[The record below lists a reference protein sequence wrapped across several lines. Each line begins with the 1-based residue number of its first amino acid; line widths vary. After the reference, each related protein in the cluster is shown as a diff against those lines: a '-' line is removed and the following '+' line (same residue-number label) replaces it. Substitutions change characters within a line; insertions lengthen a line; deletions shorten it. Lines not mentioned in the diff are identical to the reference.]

1 MDENIISLIAKELNI
16 SISQVKNTLELL
28 EEGATVPFIA
38 RYRKERTKGLDEEQI
53 RVIQENYAY
62 QVNLAKRKEEVLAR
76 IETLGKLD
84 DEIIKNVNAC
94 TKLSQVEDIY
104 RPYKQKKK
112 TRASVAIANG
122 LQPLAD
128 TFMSFPRYFKETEL
142 DAYINENV
150 KDRETAIQGA
160 CDIIAEKVSDDVDVR
175 NKILD
180 SMTNF
185 GRIVTSEKKGH
196 EDNHKV
202 YKMYYD
208 YSERVNTLAP
218 HRVMA
223 IDRGEKEKVLNVSIS
238 FNEEYIENWV
248 CRRFIRFTNSG
259 TSEYVRAAILDG
271 LKPLMEGM
279 GIESANVI
287 AIAAATYGLV
297 AGSLMGGP
305 TARGIINKYN
315 LKSTESETG
324 VELNDMSEADREKAE
339 RVDVDSFTN
348 AAILLIVA
356 SGLGTLLTAAL
367 NGIEIN
373 IGNFHFSFTFP
384 TYIGAML
391 IAAVIRNF
399 CDAKNIVLPSRA
411 LDLWGNVSLS
421 IFLAIALMS
430 VALWQLASVAVAMI
444 AMLAAQTILMYFY
457 ARFVVYNIMGR
468 DYEAAVMTAAFCG
481 FGMGATP
488 NAMANMQAVTK
499 RFGPAPQA
507 YFIVPLV
514 GSLFID
520 FFNGLIITG
529 FLNVLPIFG

>member
-1 MDENIISLIAKELNI
+1 MPQIALNM
-16 SISQVKNTLELL
+16 
-28 EEGATVPFIA
+28 
-38 RYRKERTKGLDEEQI
+38 
-53 RVIQENYAY
+53 Y
-62 QVNLAKRKEEVLAR
+62 QTA
-76 IETLGKLD
+76 
-84 DEIIKNVNAC
+84 
-94 TKLSQVEDIY
+94 
-104 RPYKQKKK
+104 
-112 TRASVAIANG
+112 AIAMMLFVLGRFLTNRVEFLRKCCIPAPVVGG
-122 LQPLAD
+122 LIFAIVHLCLYMGGIVEF
-128 TFMSFPRYFKETEL
+128 TFDS
-142 DAYINENV
+142 NV
-150 KDRETAIQGA
+150 KDFFMTLFFTSVGYTA
-160 CDIIAEKVSDDVDVR
+160 CFR
-175 NKILD
+175 LL
-180 SMTNF
+180 
-185 GRIVTSEKKGH
+185 KKGGK
-196 EDNHKV
+196 KV
-202 YKMYYD
+202 ITFLLVAIVMVCLQNVL
-208 YSERVNTLAP
+208 SSILAGVFGWDL
-218 HRVMA
+218 RL
-223 IDRGEKEKVLNVSIS
+223 GLCTGSIPM
-238 FNEEYIENWV
+238 V
-248 CRRFIRFTNSG
+248 GGHG
-259 TSEYVRAAILDG
+259 TAGSYG
-271 LKPLMEGM
+271 PLMEDM

-356 SGLGTLLTAAL
+356 AGLGTLLTAAL
-367 NGIEIN
+367 NGIQIN

-399 CDAKNIVLPSRA
+399 CDAKHIVMPSRA

-499 RFGPAPQA
+499 RYGPAPQA
-507 YFIVPLV
+507 YFVQKVSQPNEKA
-514 GSLFID
+514 SPNRDWLFYIQKKKQHQVRPAFSCSRRLAS
-520 FFNGLIITG
+520 FFHLAAM
-529 FLNVLPIFG
+529 

>member
-1 MDENIISLIAKELNI
+1 MPQIALNMY
-16 SISQVKNTLELL
+16 QT
-28 EEGATVPFIA
+28 AAIA
-38 RYRKERTKGLDEEQI
+38 MMLF
-53 RVIQENYAY
+53 
-62 QVNLAKRKEEVLAR
+62 VLGRFLTNR
-76 IETLGKLD
+76 IEFLRKCCIPAPVVGGL
-84 DEIIKNVNAC
+84 IFAIVHLCLYLAGV
-94 TKLSQVEDIY
+94 VEF
-104 RPYKQKKK
+104 
-112 TRASVAIANG
+112 
-122 LQPLAD
+122 
-128 TFMSFPRYFKETEL
+128 TFDS
-142 DAYINENV
+142 NV
-150 KDRETAIQGA
+150 KDFFMTLFFTSVGYTA
-160 CDIIAEKVSDDVDVR
+160 CFR
-175 NKILD
+175 LL
-180 SMTNF
+180 
-185 GRIVTSEKKGH
+185 KKGGK
-196 EDNHKV
+196 KV
-202 YKMYYD
+202 ITFLIVAIVMVCLQNVL
-208 YSERVNTLAP
+208 SSILAGVFGWDL
-218 HRVMA
+218 RL
-223 IDRGEKEKVLNVSIS
+223 GLCTGSIPM
-238 FNEEYIENWV
+238 V
-248 CRRFIRFTNSG
+248 GGHG
-259 TSEYVRAAILDG
+259 TAGSYG
-271 LKPLMEGM
+271 PLMEGM
-279 GIESANVI
+279 GIANANVI

-324 VELNDMSEADREKAE
+324 VELDDMSAADREKAE

-356 SGLGTLLTAAL
+356 AGLGTLLTAAL

-391 IAAVIRNF
+391 IAAIIRNF
-399 CDAKNIVLPSRA
+399 CDAKHIVMPSRA

-444 AMLAAQTILMYFY
+444 AMLVAQTVMMYFY
-457 ARFVVYNIMGR
+457 ARFVVYNIMGH

-499 RFGPAPQA
+499 RYGPAPQA
-507 YFIVPLV
+507 YFVVPLV

-529 FLNVLPIFG
+529 FLNILPAFG

>member
-1 MDENIISLIAKELNI
+1 MQQIALNM
-16 SISQVKNTLELL
+16 
-28 EEGATVPFIA
+28 
-38 RYRKERTKGLDEEQI
+38 
-53 RVIQENYAY
+53 Y
-62 QVNLAKRKEEVLAR
+62 QTA
-76 IETLGKLD
+76 
-84 DEIIKNVNAC
+84 
-94 TKLSQVEDIY
+94 
-104 RPYKQKKK
+104 
-112 TRASVAIANG
+112 AIAMMLFVLGRFLTNRVEFLRKCCIPAPVVGG
-122 LQPLAD
+122 LIFAIVHLCLYMGGIVEF
-128 TFMSFPRYFKETEL
+128 TFDS
-142 DAYINENV
+142 NV
-150 KDRETAIQGA
+150 KDFFMTLFFTSVGYTA
-160 CDIIAEKVSDDVDVR
+160 CFR
-175 NKILD
+175 LL
-180 SMTNF
+180 
-185 GRIVTSEKKGH
+185 KKGGK
-196 EDNHKV
+196 KV
-202 YKMYYD
+202 ITFLLVAIVMVCLQNVL
-208 YSERVNTLAP
+208 SSILAGVFGWDL
-218 HRVMA
+218 RL
-223 IDRGEKEKVLNVSIS
+223 GLCTGSIPM
-238 FNEEYIENWV
+238 V
-248 CRRFIRFTNSG
+248 GGHG
-259 TSEYVRAAILDG
+259 TAGSYG
-271 LKPLMEGM
+271 PLMEGM

-339 RVDVDSFTN
+339 RVDVDAFTN

>member
-1 MDENIISLIAKELNI
+1 MPRIALNM
-16 SISQVKNTLELL
+16 
-28 EEGATVPFIA
+28 
-38 RYRKERTKGLDEEQI
+38 
-53 RVIQENYAY
+53 Y
-62 QVNLAKRKEEVLAR
+62 QTA
-76 IETLGKLD
+76 
-84 DEIIKNVNAC
+84 
-94 TKLSQVEDIY
+94 
-104 RPYKQKKK
+104 
-112 TRASVAIANG
+112 AIAMMLFVLGRFLTNRVEFLRKCCIPAPVVGG
-122 LQPLAD
+122 LIFAIVHLCLYMGGIVEF
-128 TFMSFPRYFKETEL
+128 TFDS
-142 DAYINENV
+142 NV
-150 KDRETAIQGA
+150 KDFFMTLFFTSVGYTA
-160 CDIIAEKVSDDVDVR
+160 CFR
-175 NKILD
+175 LL
-180 SMTNF
+180 
-185 GRIVTSEKKGH
+185 KKGGK
-196 EDNHKV
+196 KV
-202 YKMYYD
+202 ITFLLVAIVMVCLQNVL
-208 YSERVNTLAP
+208 SSILAGVFGWDL
-218 HRVMA
+218 RL
-223 IDRGEKEKVLNVSIS
+223 GLCTGSIPM
-238 FNEEYIENWV
+238 V
-248 CRRFIRFTNSG
+248 GGHG
-259 TSEYVRAAILDG
+259 TAGSYG
-271 LKPLMEGM
+271 PLMEDM

-356 SGLGTLLTAAL
+356 AGLGTLLTAAL
-367 NGIEIN
+367 NGIQIN

-399 CDAKNIVLPSRA
+399 CDAKHIVMPSRA

-499 RFGPAPQA
+499 RYGPAPQA
-507 YFIVPLV
+507 YFVVPLV

-529 FLNVLPIFG
+529 FLNILPIFG

>member
-1 MDENIISLIAKELNI
+1 MPQIALNM
-16 SISQVKNTLELL
+16 
-28 EEGATVPFIA
+28 
-38 RYRKERTKGLDEEQI
+38 
-53 RVIQENYAY
+53 Y
-62 QVNLAKRKEEVLAR
+62 QTA
-76 IETLGKLD
+76 
-84 DEIIKNVNAC
+84 
-94 TKLSQVEDIY
+94 
-104 RPYKQKKK
+104 
-112 TRASVAIANG
+112 AIAMMLFVLGRFLTNRVEFLRKCCIPAPVVGG
-122 LQPLAD
+122 LIFAIVHLCLYMGGIVEF
-128 TFMSFPRYFKETEL
+128 TFDS
-142 DAYINENV
+142 NV
-150 KDRETAIQGA
+150 KDFFMTLFFTSVGYTA
-160 CDIIAEKVSDDVDVR
+160 CFR
-175 NKILD
+175 LL
-180 SMTNF
+180 
-185 GRIVTSEKKGH
+185 KKGGK
-196 EDNHKV
+196 KV
-202 YKMYYD
+202 ITFLLVAIVMVCLQNVL
-208 YSERVNTLAP
+208 SSILAGVFGWDL
-218 HRVMA
+218 RL
-223 IDRGEKEKVLNVSIS
+223 GLCTGSIPM
-238 FNEEYIENWV
+238 V
-248 CRRFIRFTNSG
+248 GGHG
-259 TSEYVRAAILDG
+259 TAGSYG
-271 LKPLMEGM
+271 PLMEKM

-356 SGLGTLLTAAL
+356 SGLGTLLTSAL
-367 NGIEIN
+367 NGIQIN

>member
-1 MDENIISLIAKELNI
+1 MPQIALNMF
-16 SISQVKNTLELL
+16 QT
-28 EEGATVPFIA
+28 A
-38 RYRKERTKGLDEEQI
+38 
-53 RVIQENYAY
+53 
-62 QVNLAKRKEEVLAR
+62 
-76 IETLGKLD
+76 
-84 DEIIKNVNAC
+84 
-94 TKLSQVEDIY
+94 
-104 RPYKQKKK
+104 
-112 TRASVAIANG
+112 AIAMMLFVLGRFLTNRVEFLRKCCIPAPVVGG
-122 LQPLAD
+122 LIFAIVHLCLYMGGIVEF
-128 TFMSFPRYFKETEL
+128 TFDS
-142 DAYINENV
+142 NV
-150 KDRETAIQGA
+150 KDFFMTLFFTSVGYTA
-160 CDIIAEKVSDDVDVR
+160 CFR
-175 NKILD
+175 LL
-180 SMTNF
+180 
-185 GRIVTSEKKGH
+185 KKGGK
-196 EDNHKV
+196 KV
-202 YKMYYD
+202 ITFLLVAIVMVCLQNVL
-208 YSERVNTLAP
+208 SSILAGVFGWDL
-218 HRVMA
+218 RL
-223 IDRGEKEKVLNVSIS
+223 GLCTGSIPM
-238 FNEEYIENWV
+238 V
-248 CRRFIRFTNSG
+248 GGHG
-259 TSEYVRAAILDG
+259 TAGSYG
-271 LKPLMEGM
+271 PLMEKM

-339 RVDVDSFTN
+339 RVDVDAFTN

-399 CDAKNIVLPSRA
+399 CDAKHIVMPSRA

-457 ARFVVYNIMGR
+457 ARFVVYNVMGH

>member
-1 MDENIISLIAKELNI
+1 MPQIALNM
-16 SISQVKNTLELL
+16 
-28 EEGATVPFIA
+28 
-38 RYRKERTKGLDEEQI
+38 
-53 RVIQENYAY
+53 Y
-62 QVNLAKRKEEVLAR
+62 QTA
-76 IETLGKLD
+76 
-84 DEIIKNVNAC
+84 
-94 TKLSQVEDIY
+94 
-104 RPYKQKKK
+104 
-112 TRASVAIANG
+112 AIAMMLFVLGRFLTNRVEFLRKCCIPAPVVGG
-122 LQPLAD
+122 LIFAIVHLCLYMGGIVEF
-128 TFMSFPRYFKETEL
+128 TFDS
-142 DAYINENV
+142 NV
-150 KDRETAIQGA
+150 KDFFMTLFFTSVGYTA
-160 CDIIAEKVSDDVDVR
+160 CFR
-175 NKILD
+175 LL
-180 SMTNF
+180 
-185 GRIVTSEKKGH
+185 KKGGK
-196 EDNHKV
+196 KV
-202 YKMYYD
+202 ITFLLVAIVMVCLQNVL
-208 YSERVNTLAP
+208 SSVLAGVFGWDL
-218 HRVMA
+218 RL
-223 IDRGEKEKVLNVSIS
+223 GLCTGSIPM
-238 FNEEYIENWV
+238 V
-248 CRRFIRFTNSG
+248 GGHG
-259 TSEYVRAAILDG
+259 TAGSYG
-271 LKPLMEGM
+271 PLMESM

-356 SGLGTLLTAAL
+356 AGLGTLLTSAL
-367 NGIEIN
+367 NGIQIN

-399 CDAKNIVLPSRA
+399 CDAKHIVMPSRA

-499 RFGPAPQA
+499 RYGPAPQA
-507 YFIVPLV
+507 YFVVPLV

-529 FLNVLPIFG
+529 FLNILPIFG

>member
-1 MDENIISLIAKELNI
+1 MQQIALNM
-16 SISQVKNTLELL
+16 
-28 EEGATVPFIA
+28 
-38 RYRKERTKGLDEEQI
+38 
-53 RVIQENYAY
+53 Y
-62 QVNLAKRKEEVLAR
+62 QTA
-76 IETLGKLD
+76 
-84 DEIIKNVNAC
+84 
-94 TKLSQVEDIY
+94 
-104 RPYKQKKK
+104 
-112 TRASVAIANG
+112 AIAMMLFVLGRFLTNRVEFLKKCCIPAPVVGG
-122 LQPLAD
+122 LIFAIVHLCLYLGGVVEF
-128 TFMSFPRYFKETEL
+128 TFDS
-142 DAYINENV
+142 NV
-150 KDRETAIQGA
+150 KDFFMTLFFTSVGYTA
-160 CDIIAEKVSDDVDVR
+160 CFR
-175 NKILD
+175 LL
-180 SMTNF
+180 
-185 GRIVTSEKKGH
+185 KKGGK
-196 EDNHKV
+196 KV
-202 YKMYYD
+202 ITFLLVAIVMVCLQNVL
-208 YSERVNTLAP
+208 SSILAGVFGWDL
-218 HRVMA
+218 RL
-223 IDRGEKEKVLNVSIS
+223 GLCTGSIPM
-238 FNEEYIENWV
+238 V
-248 CRRFIRFTNSG
+248 GGHG
-259 TSEYVRAAILDG
+259 TAGSYG
-271 LKPLMEGM
+271 PLMEGM

-315 LKSTESETG
+315 LKSTESGTG
-324 VELNDMSEADREKAE
+324 VELDDMSAADREKAE

-356 SGLGTLLTAAL
+356 AGLGTLLTAAL

-391 IAAVIRNF
+391 IAAVIRNV
-399 CDAKNIVLPSRA
+399 CDAKHVVMPSRA

-444 AMLAAQTILMYFY
+444 AMLAAQTIMMYFY

-499 RFGPAPQA
+499 RYGPAPQA
-507 YFIVPLV
+507 FFVVPLV

-529 FLNVLPIFG
+529 FLNILPIFG

>member
-1 MDENIISLIAKELNI
+1 MPQIALNMY
-16 SISQVKNTLELL
+16 QT
-28 EEGATVPFIA
+28 AAIA
-38 RYRKERTKGLDEEQI
+38 MMLF
-53 RVIQENYAY
+53 
-62 QVNLAKRKEEVLAR
+62 VLGRFLTNR
-76 IETLGKLD
+76 IEFLRKCCIPAPVVGGL
-84 DEIIKNVNAC
+84 IFAIVHLCLYLAGV
-94 TKLSQVEDIY
+94 VEF
-104 RPYKQKKK
+104 
-112 TRASVAIANG
+112 
-122 LQPLAD
+122 
-128 TFMSFPRYFKETEL
+128 TFDS
-142 DAYINENV
+142 NV
-150 KDRETAIQGA
+150 KDFFMTLFFTSVGYTA
-160 CDIIAEKVSDDVDVR
+160 CFR
-175 NKILD
+175 LL
-180 SMTNF
+180 
-185 GRIVTSEKKGH
+185 KKGGK
-196 EDNHKV
+196 KV
-202 YKMYYD
+202 ITFLIVAIVMVCLQNVL
-208 YSERVNTLAP
+208 SSILAGVFGWDL
-218 HRVMA
+218 RL
-223 IDRGEKEKVLNVSIS
+223 GLCTGSIPM
-238 FNEEYIENWV
+238 V
-248 CRRFIRFTNSG
+248 GGHG
-259 TSEYVRAAILDG
+259 TAGSYG
-271 LKPLMEGM
+271 PLMEGM
-279 GIESANVI
+279 GIANANVI

-324 VELNDMSEADREKAE
+324 VELDDMSAADREKAE

-356 SGLGTLLTAAL
+356 AGLGTLLTAAL
-367 NGIEIN
+367 NGIQIN

-399 CDAKNIVLPSRA
+399 CDAKHIVMPSRA

-444 AMLAAQTILMYFY
+444 AMLVAQTVMMYFF
-457 ARFVVYNIMGR
+457 ARYVVYNIMGH

-499 RFGPAPQA
+499 RYGPAPQA
-507 YFIVPLV
+507 YFVVPLV

-529 FLNVLPIFG
+529 FLNILPVFG

>member
-1 MDENIISLIAKELNI
+1 M
-16 SISQVKNTLELL
+16 
-28 EEGATVPFIA
+28 
-38 RYRKERTKGLDEEQI
+38 
-53 RVIQENYAY
+53 Y
-62 QVNLAKRKEEVLAR
+62 QTA
-76 IETLGKLD
+76 
-84 DEIIKNVNAC
+84 
-94 TKLSQVEDIY
+94 
-104 RPYKQKKK
+104 
-112 TRASVAIANG
+112 AIAMMLFVLGRFLTNRVEFLRKCCIPAPVVGG
-122 LQPLAD
+122 LIFAIVHLCLYMGGIVEF
-128 TFMSFPRYFKETEL
+128 TFDS
-142 DAYINENV
+142 NV
-150 KDRETAIQGA
+150 KDFFMTLFFTSVGYTA
-160 CDIIAEKVSDDVDVR
+160 CFR
-175 NKILD
+175 LL
-180 SMTNF
+180 
-185 GRIVTSEKKGH
+185 KKGGK
-196 EDNHKV
+196 KV
-202 YKMYYD
+202 ITFLLVAIVMVCLQNVL
-208 YSERVNTLAP
+208 SSILAGVFGWDL
-218 HRVMA
+218 RL
-223 IDRGEKEKVLNVSIS
+223 GLCTGSIPM
-238 FNEEYIENWV
+238 V
-248 CRRFIRFTNSG
+248 GGHG
-259 TSEYVRAAILDG
+259 TAGSYG
-271 LKPLMEGM
+271 PLMEDM

-356 SGLGTLLTAAL
+356 AGLGTLLTAAL
-367 NGIEIN
+367 NGIQIN

-399 CDAKNIVLPSRA
+399 CDAKHIVMPSRA

-499 RFGPAPQA
+499 RYGPAPQA
-507 YFIVPLV
+507 YFVVPLV

-529 FLNVLPIFG
+529 FLNILPIFG